1 MPPKSRMVF
10 IILTACLIT
19 AWVGE
24 SLAASGPDYD
34 EILAQSVQEQLRALE
49 LDQLSAFASKIEPD
63 YQQYIP
69 NLDWR
74 AVFSQSSNSFN
85 LIEVLAAMLQTA
97 FKEVIISSRLMRQLL
112 LIGLLTALIRQLQL
126 SVENKELAN
135 AAFLACFLVAIYIG
149 LQSFRAALELAY
161 QTVDDMVSFMYA
173 LLPLL
178 STMVASVGGITSAAI
193 FHPVLITVVSG
204 IAVLIRTILFP
215 LINVSAVIGVVAQIA
230 PDYPLTRLSGL
241 LRHLATML
249 LSLAFTVFLGVL
261 AVRGAVAPVAD
272 GVALRTAKFI
282 TSNVVPVI
290 GSMFA
295 NAVEVVVGGSLLIKN
310 TIGAFGMV
318 MIFFLVAL
326 PIVKI
331 WAIVL
336 IYKLA
341 AAFIEPI
348 GDQRVCAAVSSMA
361 GSLTLVMV
369 SLATAALMFF
379 LTVTILVGIGNLA
392 AVMR

>member
-135 AAFLACFLVAIYIG
+135 AAFLVCFLVAIYIG

-341 AAFIEPI
+341 AALIEPI

>member
-1 MPPKSRMVF
+1 MVF

-112 LIGLLTALIRQLQL
+112 LIGLLTALVRQLQL

-341 AAFIEPI
+341 AALIEPI

>member
-178 STMVASVGGITSAAI
+178 STMVASVGDYVGSHIPSGVDHGCERDCRP
-193 FHPVLITVVSG
+193 HPDNLVS
-204 IAVLIRTILFP
+204 
-215 LINVSAVIGVVAQIA
+215 
-230 PDYPLTRLSGL
+230 PDQCQRRHRCCGPDRPRLSPDPLERFAEAFG
-241 LRHLATML
+241 HDA
-249 LSLAFTVFLGVL
+249 AFTGVHRIPGG
-261 AVRGAVAPVAD
+261 AGCPGSCCPCRRRGRAAD
-272 GVALRTAKFI
+272 CQVHHQQCC
-282 TSNVVPVI
+282 SC
-290 GSMFA
+290 
-295 NAVEVVVGGSLLIKN
+295 
-310 TIGAFGMV
+310 
-318 MIFFLVAL
+318 
-326 PIVKI
+326 
-331 WAIVL
+331 
-336 IYKLA
+336 
-341 AAFIEPI
+341 
-348 GDQRVCAAVSSMA
+348 D
-361 GSLTLVMV
+361 
-369 SLATAALMFF
+369 
-379 LTVTILVGIGNLA
+379 
-392 AVMR
+392 

>member
-318 MIFFLVAL
+318 MILFLVAL

-341 AAFIEPI
+341 AALIEPI

>member
-1 MPPKSRMVF
+1 MIM
-10 IILTACLIT
+10 
-19 AWVGE
+19 
-24 SLAASGPDYD
+24 
-34 EILAQSVQEQLRALE
+34 
-49 LDQLSAFASKIEPD
+49 
-63 YQQYIP
+63 
-69 NLDWR
+69 
-74 AVFSQSSNSFN
+74 
-85 LIEVLAAMLQTA
+85 
-97 FKEVIISSRLMRQLL
+97 
-112 LIGLLTALIRQLQL
+112 
-126 SVENKELAN
+126 
-135 AAFLACFLVAIYIG
+135 
-149 LQSFRAALELAY
+149 
-161 QTVDDMVSFMYA
+161 
-173 LLPLL
+173 
-178 STMVASVGGITSAAI
+178 
-193 FHPVLITVVSG
+193 VVSG

-341 AAFIEPI
+341 AALIEPI

>member
-341 AAFIEPI
+341 AALIEPI

>member
-1 MPPKSRMVF
+1 MVF

-341 AAFIEPI
+341 AALIEPI

>member
-112 LIGLLTALIRQLQL
+112 LIGLLTALVRQLQL

-341 AAFIEPI
+341 AALIEPI